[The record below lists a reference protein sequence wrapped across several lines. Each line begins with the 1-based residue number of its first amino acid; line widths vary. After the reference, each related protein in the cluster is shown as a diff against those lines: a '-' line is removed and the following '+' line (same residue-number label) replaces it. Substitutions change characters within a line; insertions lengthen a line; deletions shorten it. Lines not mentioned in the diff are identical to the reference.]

1 VPAIKA
7 TLEQYSPI
15 LKTLEDAKANCSPE
29 VSARA
34 SSLLARFRDPLT
46 LFGLKMAQD
55 VLSPLDSVNRS
66 LQSPA
71 MTVAGML
78 QCVKTVKQH
87 LQSKR
92 PNDRFAKLL
101 SEVERQIA
109 EYELDP
115 LTVPR
120 ARKPPAH
127 FCGQVQA
134 FHTTSV
140 ETYYRIDYVKLIDVA
155 VQQLHDRLLN
165 CPGLARY
172 CQLESTQPLTGQLS
186 YVVCQYP
193 ELGEIRSLQTQLDMF
208 LSLPEITGSAPLTLD
223 ICTGVLRNMIPETRA
238 MFSNVESLARLLL
251 VNPATSAT
259 AERSF
264 SGLRRLPTIC

>member
-1 VPAIKA
+1 MCNSDCERQMPIRNIKPLCPTRWLIHVPAIKA

-140 ETYYRIDYVKLIDVA
+140 ETHYRIDYVKLIDVA

-186 YVVCQYP
+186 DVVCQYP

-208 LSLPEITGSAPLTLD
+208 LSLPESWWRGT
-223 ICTGVLRNMIPETRA
+223 V
-238 MFSNVESLARLLL
+238 VERQSLAGEISLSCAR
-251 VNPATSAT
+251 PAAD
-259 AERSF
+259 
-264 SGLRRLPTIC
+264 G